1 MCRFI
6 ATPLLRCMKVL
17 ERAPFCSFRVASVR
31 GADQVA
37 YLSTS
42 GRTFLVNLFVAATR
56 MTMRKLALAG
66 WLLMSTGVYAQ
77 GVLAPSQAE
86 AGPRNSL
93 ASAATAVGM
102 RQCLPALTALSALGV
117 QGATNNDVL
126 FDWDRTRAG
135 NSTVFSLIG
144 LELPNSNAA
153 MSITGVPEADGS
165 CTVSA
170 ERISVAPG
178 SCQVVARKELV
189 GYQATR
195 LLSHMMVYTDTKDP
209 GSSVSLIDAQA
220 GCLVIR
226 RYVKFS
232 AGAAALGK

>member
-1 MCRFI
+1 M
-6 ATPLLRCMKVL
+6 
-17 ERAPFCSFRVASVR
+17 
-31 GADQVA
+31 
-37 YLSTS
+37 
-42 GRTFLVNLFVAATR
+42 NLFFDATR
-56 MTMRKLALAG
+56 VTMRELALVG
-66 WLLMSTGVYAQ
+66 WLLMSAGAFAQ
-77 GVLAPSQAE
+77 GVLAPPQAE
-86 AGPRNSL
+86 TGPRNSL
-93 ASAATAVGM
+93 AYAAQAVGL

-117 QGATNNDVL
+117 QGTTNNDVL

-144 LELPNSNAA
+144 LELANTNAA

-178 SCQVVARKELV
+178 NCQAVARKELA

-195 LLSHMMVYTDTKDP
+195 LLNHMMVYTDAKDL

-232 AGAAALGK
+232 AGAPGK